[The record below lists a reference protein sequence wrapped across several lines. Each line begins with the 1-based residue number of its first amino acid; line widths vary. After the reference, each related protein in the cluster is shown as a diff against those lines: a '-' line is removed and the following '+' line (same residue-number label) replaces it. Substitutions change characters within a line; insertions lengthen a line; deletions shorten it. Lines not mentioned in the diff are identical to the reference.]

1 MSLMFQVVV
10 SAASLNSNDAFLLK
24 MADGQGYVWMGK
36 GASEEE
42 KKGAEY
48 MSKEL
53 NCNSK
58 LIMEGCETGLL
69 LHVSNTCLKYSTYL

>member
-1 MSLMFQVVV
+1 MCMFQVDA

-24 MADGQGYVWMGK
+24 MADGQGYLWMGK

-42 KKGAEY
+42 EKGAEY

-53 NCNSK
+53 NCGSK
-58 LIMEGCETGLL
+58 RIMEGNEPGHHPHLT
-69 LHVSNTCLKYSTYL
+69 

>member
-1 MSLMFQVVV
+1 MFQVVP

-24 MADGQGYVWMGK
+24 LADGQGYLWMGK

-48 MSKEL
+48 MNKEL

-58 LIMEGCETGLL
+58 HIMEGCETGLP
-69 LHVSNTCLKYSTYL
+69 LHLTYT